1 MLGARVDAVDGRD
14 VERARQV
21 VDDGVEERLHA
32 LVLEGGAAED
42 RCDGDHKG
50 RLAECAADHVRRHR
64 GLVHEVRLEELL
76 VVLGDCVDQLVVVLL
91 GLLAELLGDLDRLRL
106 HAESVV
112 PDDALHLDHVD
123 DAAEVLLL
131 PDRQVDRHRVGAEA
145 VDHGLHGGE
154 VVRADAVHL
163 VDEGDAGDAV
173 AVGLA
178 PHRFGL
184 RLDAGDGVEDGNRA
198 VEDAQAPLHL
208 DGKVHVP
215 GRIDN
220 VDTKIAPEG
229 RCRSRRDRDA
239 TLLLLRH
246 PVHDRCALVDLA
258 HLVGAAG
265 VVEDPLRRRRL
276 AGVDVRHDPDVAH
289 AVERGLL
296 SC

>member
-1 MLGARVDAVDGRD
+1 LFLKAEPQSTGVTAID
-14 VERARQV
+14 ER
-21 VDDGVEERLHA
+21 
-32 LVLEGGAAED
+32 
-42 RCDGDHKG
+42 
-50 RLAECAADHVRRHR
+50 RLAECAPDHVRRHR

-76 VVLGDCVDQLVVVLL
+76 VVLGDRVDQLVVVLL

-178 PHRFGL
+178 PHRS
-184 RLDAGDGVEDGNRA
+184 RTAAR
-198 VEDAQAPLHL
+198 
-208 DGKVHVP
+208 
-215 GRIDN
+215 R
-220 VDTKIAPEG
+220 
-229 RCRSRRDRDA
+229 RRRSRRR
-239 TLLLLRH
+239 RS
-246 PVHDRCALVDLA
+246 
-258 HLVGAAG
+258 
-265 VVEDPLRRRRL
+265 RRRGR
-276 AGVDVRHDPDVAH
+276 AGCAPPR
-289 AVERGLL
+289 R
-296 SC
+296 